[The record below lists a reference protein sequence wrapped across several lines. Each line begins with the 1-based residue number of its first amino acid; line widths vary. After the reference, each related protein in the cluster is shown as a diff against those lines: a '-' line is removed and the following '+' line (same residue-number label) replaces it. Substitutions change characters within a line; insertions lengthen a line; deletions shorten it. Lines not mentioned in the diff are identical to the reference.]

1 MYLIKKIVH
10 FYWIGSAFL
19 MITIQGKTGTST
31 YNVKKHD
38 GRTRNIIYKKTKQK
52 NMIT

>member
-19 MITIQGKTGTST
+19 MITIQERQAPPLMNKEKHNDGKNQE
-31 YNVKKHD
+31 Y
-38 GRTRNIIYKKTKQK
+38 IYTKQK